1 MQNYENHRHNPKL
14 TRVGFLL
21 VFIAI
26 VSFALSLSDIGG
38 RYPMAVGIGALVAT
52 VFVLLLI
59 SRVYITALQDRIIKL
74 EMGLR
79 ASALLSQAQL
89 DRYRT
94 LSKRQ
99 VIALRFAPDAEFPE
113 LLDRAVRDSLSEDD
127 IKRAIRHWRP
137 DPDRT

>member
-1 MQNYENHRHNPKL
+1 MQSYENHRHNPRL

-21 VFIAI
+21 LFVAI
-26 VSFALSLSDIGG
+26 VCFALSFFDIGG
-38 RYPMAVGIGALVAT
+38 RSPLALGLGALVAT

-79 ASALLSQAQL
+79 ASALLSPEQL
-89 DRYRT
+89 ETFRA

-113 LLDRAVRDSLSEDD
+113 LLERAARESLSADA

-137 DPDRT
+137 DLDRT